1 MELIKKGV
9 QGKIL
14 LATLSPFYSFP
25 SFIPT
30 QCPLLFLC
38 VCVCVHSVHFS
49 PAFLFA
55 NTSKYYYKAYF
66 TFPSLSVYTHYSILN
81 WSLFYLICL
90 VDLPIST
97 YRKFSRSF
105 YLFCFKLE
113 QNSREFSFQFLR
125 FLRTVVTVTLVRI
138 ITSMGFCSLVFCFC
152 FVLCFV
158 LFILNLEGCLF
169 ALEGQ
174 GYMSEL
180 LWNSC
185 WKCLF
190 PEIRDLHKMQFRW
203 QTSQLW
209 LVHTILISAL
219 DFPKSA

>member
-1 MELIKKGV
+1 MVQNGINKKRCAGKNLACNPLPFLLIP
-9 QGKIL
+9 IL
-14 LATLSPFYSFP
+14 YPNSVP
-25 SFIPT
+25 SFISV
-30 QCPLLFLC
+30 C

-113 QNSREFSFQFLR
+113 QNSREFSF
-125 FLRTVVTVTLVRI
+125 
-138 ITSMGFCSLVFCFC
+138 
-152 FVLCFV
+152 
-158 LFILNLEGCLF
+158 
-169 ALEGQ
+169 
-174 GYMSEL
+174 
-180 LWNSC
+180 
-185 WKCLF
+185 
-190 PEIRDLHKMQFRW
+190 
-203 QTSQLW
+203 
-209 LVHTILISAL
+209 
-219 DFPKSA
+219 